1 LILFLARLM
10 PSLAIAQSEAPVAL
24 VPENFSW
31 RSPPDNPA
39 LASAWVLG
47 NGEKSGPYILRVHLT
62 AGGRIRPHTHPDE
75 RNSTVLKGVLYV
87 GFGRIFDESKLV
99 AIPRGAVCVIPANVP
114 HHIAAKDRDVIY
126 QEAGVGVTGTMFL
139 SEASPRLV
147 HLTASPLSS
156 GRKTWRPYNSSV

>member
-1 LILFLARLM
+1 MVTFGRLRSLKHEQASCRKFPGWAASGAVGLILFLARLM

-47 NGEKSGPYILRVHLT
+47 NGEKSGPDILRVHLI

-87 GFGRIFDESKLV
+87 GFGRIFRRIEACRDSQRGGV
-99 AIPRGAVCVIPANVP
+99 RHPRYMCHTIL
-114 HHIAAKDRDVIY
+114 R
-126 QEAGVGVTGTMFL
+126 
-139 SEASPRLV
+139 PRIE
-147 HLTASPLSS
+147 T
-156 GRKTWRPYNSSV
+156 